1 MRKEAN
7 EFATHI
13 SSKILRLIVAAAIAV
28 FTFCGAQAFAQTAT
42 NYPNKPIKI
51 VVPFPPGGATD
62 ILARAIGFELQ
73 KAWGQSV
80 VIENKPGAGGNTGA
94 DLVAKSPPD
103 GYTLV
108 MATVG
113 THAINMSLY
122 TKMPYDAVKDFE
134 PIVLVA
140 GVPNLLVVHPS
151 VPAKTVKE
159 LTALAKAQPG
169 KLNVASSGNGTSIHL
184 AAELYKQMAGVD
196 ILHVPYKGSA
206 PAVADLLGGQVQ
218 MMFDNMPVSLPHAK
232 AGKLRALAVTSL
244 KRSPALPDVP
254 TMDEEGLKGFD
265 ATSWFGLLA
274 PAGTPKDIIAKLNA
288 ASVAALATPDMRERL
303 AAQGADPVG
312 NTPDQFA
319 AFIKAEIEK
328 WAKIVKASGARVD

>member
-1 MRKEAN
+1 MKVLARLL
-7 EFATHI
+7 FA
-13 SSKILRLIVAAAIAV
+13 VAAATFV
-28 FTFCGAQAFAQTAT
+28 FAGSAAAQGAA

-62 ILARAIGFELQ
+62 IFARTVGAELQ
-73 KAWGQSV
+73 KTWGQPV
-80 VIENKPGAGGNTGA
+80 IIENKAGGGGSPGA
-94 DLVAKSPPD
+94 DSVAKSAPD

-108 MATVG
+108 MGTVG

-122 TKMPYDAVKDFE
+122 AKMPYDAVKDFE

-140 GVPNLLVVHPS
+140 GVPNILVVHPS
-151 VPAKTVKE
+151 VNVKSVSE
-159 LTALAKAQPG
+159 LTALAKAMPG

-196 ILHVPYKGSA
+196 ILHVPYKGSS
-206 PAVADLLGGQVQ
+206 PAVTDLLGGQVQ
-218 MMFDNMPVSLPHAK
+218 LMFDNMPSALPHAK

-274 PAGTPKDIIAKLNA
+274 PAGTPKDIIVKINA
-288 ASVAALATPDMRERL
+288 ASVKALGSPEMRERL

-312 NTPDQFA
+312 NTSEQFS
-319 AFIKAEIEK
+319 AFIKAEIDK

>member
-1 MRKEAN
+1 MKR
-7 EFATHI
+7 FARH
-13 SSKILRLIVAAAIAV
+13 LARLLLAVASAAVALSAHHAMAQ
-28 FTFCGAQAFAQTAT
+28 GAAS
-42 NYPNKPIKI
+42 YPGKPIKI

-80 VIENKPGAGGNTGA
+80 IIENKPGAGGNTGA
-94 DLVAKSPPD
+94 DLVAKSAPD
-103 GYTLV
+103 GYTLL
-108 MATVG
+108 MGTVG

-122 TKMPYDAVKDFE
+122 AKMPYDAVKDFE
-134 PIVLVA
+134 PVVLVA

-151 VPAKTVKE
+151 VNAKSVRE
-159 LTALAKAQPG
+159 LTALAKSQPG

-196 ILHVPYKGSA
+196 ILHVPYKGSS

-218 MMFDNMPVSLPHAK
+218 LMFDNMPSALPHAK
-232 AGKLRALAVTSL
+232 AGKLRALAVTSM
-244 KRSPALPDVP
+244 KRSAALPDVP
-254 TMDEEGLKGFD
+254 TMDEEGLTGFD

-274 PAGTPKDIIAKLNA
+274 PAGTPKDIVAKLNV
-288 ASVAALATPDMRERL
+288 ASVKALASPEMRERL

-312 NTPDQFA
+312 NTPEQFA
-319 AFIKAEIEK
+319 AFIKSEIDK

>member
-1 MRKEAN
+1 MKRILALLCALC
-7 EFATHI
+7 ATCLAPI
-13 SSKILRLIVAAAIAV
+13 
-28 FTFCGAQAFAQTAT
+28 AQAQSAA
-42 NYPNKPIKI
+42 NYPSKPIRI

-62 ILARAIGFELQ
+62 ILARAIGNELS
-73 KAWGQSV
+73 KAFNQSV
-80 VIENKPGAGGNTGA
+80 VIENKGGGGGNPGA
-94 DLVAKSPPD
+94 DLVAKSAPD

-122 TKMPYDAVKDFE
+122 SKMPYDAVRDFE

-151 VPAKTVKE
+151 VPAKSVKE

-169 KLNVASSGNGTSIHL
+169 KLNVASSGSGTSIHL

-196 ILHVPYKGSA
+196 IVHVPYKGSA

-218 MMFDNMPVSLPHAK
+218 MMFDNLPVSLPHAK
-232 AGKLRALAVTSL
+232 AGKLRALAVTSPN
-244 KRSPALPDVP
+244 RSSALPDVP
-254 TMDEEGLKGFD
+254 TMDEEGYKGFD

-274 PAGTPKDIIAKLNA
+274 PAGTPKDIINKLNA
-288 ASVAALATPDMRERL
+288 ASVKALASPEMRERL
-303 AAQGADPVG
+303 AAQGAEPVG
-312 NTPDQFA
+312 NSPEQFG
-319 AFIKAEIEK
+319 AFIKSEIEK
-328 WAKIVKASGARVD
+328 WSKIVKASGARVD

>member
-1 MRKEAN
+1 MNHLARLLLAIVTVAMALTGTHASAQS
-7 EFATHI
+7 AT
-13 SSKILRLIVAAAIAV
+13 S
-28 FTFCGAQAFAQTAT
+28 
-42 NYPNKPIKI
+42 YPNKPIKI

-80 VIENKPGAGGNTGA
+80 IIENKPGAGGNTGA
-94 DLVAKSPPD
+94 DLVAKAAAD

-108 MATVG
+108 MGTVG

-122 TKMPYDAVKDFE
+122 AKMPYDAVKDFE
-134 PIVLVA
+134 PVVLVA

-151 VPAKTVKE
+151 VNAKSVRE
-159 LTALAKAQPG
+159 LTALAKSQPG

-196 ILHVPYKGSA
+196 ILHVPYKGSS

-218 MMFDNMPVSLPHAK
+218 MMFDNMPSSLPHAK
-232 AGKLRALAVTSL
+232 AGKLRALAVTSMT
-244 KRSPALPDVP
+244 RSAALPDVP
-254 TMDEEGLKGFD
+254 TLDEEGLKGFD

-274 PAGTPKDIIAKLNA
+274 PAGTPRDIVAKLNS
-288 ASVAALATPDMRERL
+288 ASVKALASADMRERL

-312 NTPDQFA
+312 NTPEQFA
-319 AFIKAEIEK
+319 TFIKAEIDK

>member
-1 MRKEAN
+1 MKTIIRA
-7 EFATHI
+7 
-13 SSKILRLIVAAAIAV
+13 LLAAAMAWLALNASAQ
-28 FTFCGAQAFAQTAT
+28 GAAT
-42 NYPNKPIKI
+42 YPTKPIKI

-62 ILARAIGFELQ
+62 ILARAIGAELQ
-73 KAWGQSV
+73 KAFGQTV
-80 VIENKPGAGGNTGA
+80 LIENKAGAGGNPGA
-94 DLVAKSPPD
+94 DMVAKSPPD

-113 THAINMSLY
+113 THGINMSLY
-122 TKMPYDAVKDFE
+122 SKMPYDAVKDFE
-134 PIVLVA
+134 PVVLVA

-151 VPAKTVKE
+151 VNARTVKE

-274 PAGTPKDIIAKLNA
+274 PAGTPKDIVAKLNA

-312 NTPDQFA
+312 NTPEQFA

-328 WAKIVKASGARVD
+328 WAKIVKTSGARVD

>member
-1 MRKEAN
+1 MKTIIRA
-7 EFATHI
+7 
-13 SSKILRLIVAAAIAV
+13 LLAAAIALLALNASAQ
-28 FTFCGAQAFAQTAT
+28 GAAT
-42 NYPNKPIKI
+42 YPTKPIKI

-62 ILARAIGFELQ
+62 ILARAIGAELQ
-73 KAWGQSV
+73 KAFGQTV
-80 VIENKPGAGGNTGA
+80 LIENKAGAGGNPGA
-94 DLVAKSPPD
+94 DMVAKSPPD

-113 THAINMSLY
+113 THGINMSLY
-122 TKMPYDAVKDFE
+122 SKMPYDAVKDFE
-134 PIVLVA
+134 PITLVA

-151 VPAKTVKE
+151 VAAKNVAE

-169 KLNVASSGNGTSIHL
+169 KLNVASSGNGTSIHM
-184 AAELYKQMAGVD
+184 AAELYKLMAGVD
-196 ILHVPYKGSA
+196 ILHVPYKGSSFA
-206 PAVADLLGGQVQ
+206 LTDLLGGQVQ
-218 MMFDNMPVSLPHAK
+218 LMFDNMPSALPHVK
-232 AGKLRALAVTSL
+232 AGKLRALAVTSP
-244 KRSPALPDVP
+244 KRSSALPDIP

-288 ASVAALATPDMRERL
+288 AAVKALATPEMRERL
-303 AAQGADPVG
+303 ASQGAEAVG
-312 NTPDQFA
+312 NTPEQFA

>member
-1 MRKEAN
+1 MKRIA
-7 EFATHI
+7 
-13 SSKILRLIVAAAIAV
+13 RLLLAVAAAAAAL
-28 FTFCGAQAFAQTAT
+28 TGLHAGAQGAA

-73 KAWGQSV
+73 KAWNQSV
-80 VIENKPGAGGNTGA
+80 IIENKPGAGGNAGA
-94 DLVAKSPPD
+94 DLVAKSPAD
-103 GYTLV
+103 GYTLI
-108 MATVG
+108 MGTVG

-122 TKMPYDAVKDFE
+122 AKMPYDAVKDFE
-134 PIVLVA
+134 PVVLVA

-151 VPAKTVKE
+151 VNAKTVGE

-196 ILHVPYKGSA
+196 IVHVPYKGSS

-218 MMFDNMPVSLPHAK
+218 LMFDNMPVSLPHVK

-244 KRSPALPDVP
+244 TRSAALPDVP
-254 TMDEEGLKGFD
+254 TMDEEGLKGFN

-274 PAGTPKDIIAKLNA
+274 PAGTPKDIVAKLNA
-288 ASVAALATPDMRERL
+288 ASVKALASPEMRERL

-312 NTPDQFA
+312 NTPEQFA
-319 AFIKAEIEK
+319 AFIKAEIDK

>member
-1 MRKEAN
+1 MSVVPPRLTHYLARLL
-7 EFATHI
+7 FAVTAAVAMLAG
-13 SSKILRLIVAAAIAV
+13 STASAQGAAA
-28 FTFCGAQAFAQTAT
+28 
-42 NYPNKPIKI
+42 YPNKPIKI

-73 KAWGQSV
+73 KAWGQTV

-94 DLVAKSPPD
+94 DLVAKSPAD
-103 GYTLV
+103 GYTLL
-108 MATVG
+108 MCTVG

-122 TKMPYDAVKDFE
+122 AKMPYDAVKDFE
-134 PIVLVA
+134 PVVLVA

-151 VPAKTVKE
+151 VNAKNVRE

-184 AAELYKQMAGVD
+184 SAELYKQMAGVD

-218 MMFDNMPVSLPHAK
+218 MMFDNMPVSLPHVK
-232 AGKLRALAVTSL
+232 AGKLRALAVTSMT
-244 KRSPALPDVP
+244 RSPALPDVP

-265 ATSWFGLLA
+265 ATSWFGLVA
-274 PAGTPKDIIAKLNA
+274 PAGTPKDIVAKLNA
-288 ASVAALATPDMRERL
+288 ASVKALATPDMRERL
-303 AAQGADPVG
+303 AAQGADPIG

-319 AFIKAEIEK
+319 AFIKSEIEK
-328 WAKIVKASGARVD
+328 WAKIVKASGARID

>member
-1 MRKEAN
+1 MKYLARYIA
-7 EFATHI
+7 
-13 SSKILRLIVAAAIAV
+13 RLLIAIATAAMALTGIHASAQGAA
-28 FTFCGAQAFAQTAT
+28 TF
-42 NYPNKPIKI
+42 PNKPIKI

-80 VIENKPGAGGNTGA
+80 IIENKPGAGGNTGA
-94 DLVAKSPPD
+94 DLVAKAAAD
-103 GYTLV
+103 GYTLL
-108 MATVG
+108 MGTVG

-122 TKMPYDAVKDFE
+122 AKMPYDAVKDFE

-151 VPAKTVKE
+151 VNAKSLRE
-159 LTALAKAQPG
+159 LTALAKSQPG

-196 ILHVPYKGSA
+196 ILHVPYKGSS

-218 MMFDNMPVSLPHAK
+218 MMFDNMPSSLPHAK
-232 AGKLRALAVTSL
+232 AGKLRALAVTSMT
-244 KRSPALPDVP
+244 RSAALPDVP

-274 PAGTPKDIIAKLNA
+274 PAGTPKDIVAKLNS
-288 ASVAALATPDMRERL
+288 ASVKALASAEMRERL
-303 AAQGADPVG
+303 ATQGADPVG

-319 AFIKAEIEK
+319 AFIKAEIDK
-328 WAKIVKASGARVD
+328 WAKIVKASGARID

>member
-1 MRKEAN
+1 MKVTAHHVARLLFTVLATFMASAALHAN
-7 EFATHI
+7 AQ
-13 SSKILRLIVAAAIAV
+13 
-28 FTFCGAQAFAQTAT
+28 GAGS
-42 NYPNKPIKI
+42 YPNKSIKI

-94 DLVAKSPPD
+94 DLVAKSPAD
-103 GYTLV
+103 GYTLI

-122 TKMPYDAVKDFE
+122 AKMPYDAVKDFE
-134 PIVLVA
+134 PVVLVA

-151 VPAKTVKE
+151 VNAKSVRE

-218 MMFDNMPVSLPHAK
+218 MMFDNMPVSLPHVK

-244 KRSPALPDVP
+244 TRSAALPDVP

-274 PAGTPKDIIAKLNA
+274 PAGTPKDIVAKLNA
-288 ASVAALATPDMRERL
+288 ASVKALASPEMRERL
-303 AAQGADPVG
+303 AAQGAEPMG

-319 AFIKAEIEK
+319 VFIKAEIDK
-328 WAKIVKASGARVD
+328 WAKIVKASGARID

>member
-1 MRKEAN
+1 MNKLLALLC
-7 EFATHI
+7 AVCGVLL
-13 SSKILRLIVAAAIAV
+13 SPIVAAQSA
-28 FTFCGAQAFAQTAT
+28 GG
-42 NYPNKPIKI
+42 YPNKPIKI

-62 ILARAIGFELQ
+62 ILARAIGNELS
-73 KAWGQSV
+73 KAFNQSV
-80 VIENKPGAGGNTGA
+80 VIENKGGGGGNPGA
-94 DLVAKSPPD
+94 DLVAKSAPD

-122 TKMPYDAVKDFE
+122 AKMPYDAVKDFE

-151 VPAKTVKE
+151 VPAKSVKE

-196 ILHVPYKGSA
+196 IVHVPYKGSA

-218 MMFDNMPVSLPHAK
+218 MMFDNLPVSLPHAK
-232 AGKLRALAVTSL
+232 AGKLRPLAVTSL
-244 KRSPALPDVP
+244 TRSSALPDVP
-254 TMDEEGLKGFD
+254 TMDEEGYKGFD

-274 PAGTPKDIIAKLNA
+274 PAGTPKDIITKLNA
-288 ASVAALATPDMRERL
+288 ASVKALASPEMRERL
-303 AAQGADPVG
+303 AAQGADPIG
-312 NTPDQFA
+312 NTPEQFA
-319 AFIKAEIEK
+319 AFIKGEIDK

>member
-1 MRKEAN
+1 MAASVLV
-7 EFATHI
+7 F
-13 SSKILRLIVAAAIAV
+13 AAAA
-28 FTFCGAQAFAQTAT
+28 TCAAQSD
-42 NYPNKPIKI
+42 YPSRPSQI

-80 VIENKPGAGGNTGA
+80 IIENKPGAGGNTGA
-94 DLVAKSPPD
+94 DLVAKSPAD
-103 GYTLV
+103 GHTLV
-108 MATVG
+108 MGTVG

-122 TKMPYDAVKDFE
+122 ARMPYDAVKDFE
-134 PIVLVA
+134 PVVLVA

-151 VPAKTVKE
+151 VNAKSLRE
-159 LTALAKAQPG
+159 LPG

-184 AAELYKQMAGVD
+184 SAELYKQMAGVD
-196 ILHVPYKGSA
+196 IPHVPYKGSS

-218 MMFDNMPVSLPHAK
+218 MMFDNMPSSLPQVK
-232 AGKLRALAVTSL
+232 AGKLRALAVTSMT
-244 KRSPALPDVP
+244 RSPALPDVP

-274 PAGTPKDIIAKLNA
+274 PAGTPRDIVTKLNGA
-288 ASVAALATPDMRERL
+288 AVKALASAEMRERL

-319 AFIKAEIEK
+319 AFIKTEIDK

>member
-1 MRKEAN
+1 MNKLVTLLCA
-7 EFATHI
+7 
-13 SSKILRLIVAAAIAV
+13 LCCAIAPP
-28 FTFCGAQAFAQTAT
+28 GAIAQSAGA
-42 NYPNKPIKI
+42 YPSKPIRI

-62 ILARAIGFELQ
+62 ILARAIGNELS
-73 KAWGQSV
+73 KAFNQSV
-80 VIENKPGAGGNTGA
+80 VIENKGGGGGNPGA
-94 DLVAKSPPD
+94 DLVAKSAPD

-122 TKMPYDAVKDFE
+122 SKMPYDAVRDFE
-134 PIVLVA
+134 PVVLVA

-151 VPAKTVKE
+151 VPAKSVRE

-169 KLNVASSGNGTSIHL
+169 KLNVASSGSGTSIHL

-196 ILHVPYKGSA
+196 IVHVPYKGSA

-218 MMFDNMPVSLPHAK
+218 MMFDNLPVSLPHVR
-232 AGKLRALAVTSL
+232 AGKLRPLAVTSMT
-244 KRSPALPDVP
+244 RSSALPEVP
-254 TMDEEGLKGFD
+254 TMDEEGYKGFD

-274 PAGTPKDIIAKLNA
+274 PAGTPREIITRLNA
-288 ASVAALATPDMRERL
+288 ASVKALASPEMRERL
-303 AAQGADPVG
+303 AAQGAEPVG
-312 NTPDQFA
+312 NTPEQFA

-328 WAKIVKASGARVD
+328 WSKIVKASGARVD

>member
-1 MRKEAN
+1 MKRIAR
-7 EFATHI
+7 HI
-13 SSKILRLIVAAAIAV
+13 GRLLLAIVTAVIALGGILAS
-28 FTFCGAQAFAQTAT
+28 AQTAAG
-42 NYPNKPIKI
+42 YPNKPIKI

-80 VIENKPGAGGNTGA
+80 IIENKPGAGGNTGA
-94 DLVAKSPPD
+94 DLVAKSPAD

-108 MATVG
+108 MGTVG

-122 TKMPYDAVKDFE
+122 ARMPYDAVKDFE
-134 PIVLVA
+134 PVVLVA

-151 VPAKTVKE
+151 VNAKSVRE
-159 LTALAKAQPG
+159 LTALAKAMPG

-184 AAELYKQMAGVD
+184 SAELYKQMAGVD
-196 ILHVPYKGSA
+196 ILHVPYKGSS

-218 MMFDNMPVSLPHAK
+218 MMFDNMPSSLPQVK
-232 AGKLRALAVTSL
+232 AGKLRALAVTSMT
-244 KRSPALPDVP
+244 RSPALPDVP

-274 PAGTPKDIIAKLNA
+274 PAGTPRDIVTKLNGA
-288 ASVAALATPDMRERL
+288 AVKALASAEMRERL

-319 AFIKAEIEK
+319 AFIKTEIDK

>member
-1 MRKEAN
+1 MNHLARLLLAIVTIAMALSGTHASAQG
-7 EFATHI
+7 AT
-13 SSKILRLIVAAAIAV
+13 S
-28 FTFCGAQAFAQTAT
+28 
-42 NYPNKPIKI
+42 YPNKPIKI

-80 VIENKPGAGGNTGA
+80 IIENKPGAGGNTGA
-94 DLVAKSPPD
+94 DLVAKAAAD

-108 MATVG
+108 MGTVG

-122 TKMPYDAVKDFE
+122 AKMPYDAVKDFE
-134 PIVLVA
+134 PVVLVA

-151 VPAKTVKE
+151 VNAKSVRE
-159 LTALAKAQPG
+159 LTALAKSQPG

-196 ILHVPYKGSA
+196 ILHVPYKGSS

-218 MMFDNMPVSLPHAK
+218 MMFDNMPSSLPHAK
-232 AGKLRALAVTSL
+232 AGKLRALAVTSMT
-244 KRSPALPDVP
+244 RSAALPDVP
-254 TMDEEGLKGFD
+254 TLDEEGLKGFD

-274 PAGTPKDIIAKLNA
+274 PAGTPRDIVAKLNS
-288 ASVAALATPDMRERL
+288 ASVKALASAEMRERL

-319 AFIKAEIEK
+319 AFIKAEIDK

>member
-1 MRKEAN
+1 MKKLLALLCVVCS
-7 EFATHI
+7 ALLSPI
-13 SSKILRLIVAAAIAV
+13 ASAQSAA
-28 FTFCGAQAFAQTAT
+28 

-62 ILARAIGFELQ
+62 IVARALGNELS
-73 KAWGQSV
+73 KAFNQSV
-80 VIENKPGAGGNTGA
+80 VIENKGGGGGNPGA
-94 DLVAKSPPD
+94 DMVAKSAPD

-122 TKMPYDAVKDFE
+122 SKMPYDAVKDFE
-134 PIVLVA
+134 PIVLAA

-151 VPAKTVKE
+151 VPAKSVKE

-196 ILHVPYKGSA
+196 IVHVPYKGSA

-218 MMFDNMPVSLPHAK
+218 MMFDNLPVSLPHAK
-232 AGKLRALAVTSL
+232 AGKLRPLAVTSL
-244 KRSPALPDVP
+244 TRSPALPDVP
-254 TMDEEGLKGFD
+254 TMDEEGFKGFD

-274 PAGTPKDIIAKLNA
+274 PAGTPKDIITKLNA
-288 ASVAALATPDMRERL
+288 ASVKALASPEMRERL
-303 AAQGADPVG
+303 AAQGADPIG
-312 NTPDQFA
+312 NTPEQFA
-319 AFIKAEIEK
+319 AFIKVEIDK

>member
-1 MRKEAN
+1 MKTIIQTMLV
-7 EFATHI
+7 ATMA
-13 SSKILRLIVAAAIAV
+13 LLALPA
-28 FTFCGAQAFAQTAT
+28 GAQGAAT
-42 NYPNKPIKI
+42 YPTKPIKI

-62 ILARAIGFELQ
+62 ILARAIGAELQ
-73 KAWGQSV
+73 KAFGQSV
-80 VIENKPGAGGNTGA
+80 LIENKAGAGGNPGA
-94 DLVAKSPPD
+94 DMVAKSPPD

-113 THAINMSLY
+113 THGINMSLY
-122 TKMPYDAVKDFE
+122 SKMPYDAVKDFE
-134 PIVLVA
+134 PITLVA

-151 VPAKTVKE
+151 VAAKSVAE

-169 KLNVASSGNGTSIHL
+169 KLNVASSGNGTSIHM
-184 AAELYKQMAGVD
+184 AAELYKMMAGVD
-196 ILHVPYKGSA
+196 ILHVPYKGSSFA
-206 PAVADLLGGQVQ
+206 MTDLLGGQVQ
-218 MMFDNMPVSLPHAK
+218 LMFDNMPSALPQVK
-232 AGKLRALAVTSL
+232 AGKLRALAVTSP
-244 KRSPALPDVP
+244 KRSSALPDVP

-288 ASVAALATPDMRERL
+288 AAVKALATPEMRERL
-303 AAQGADPVG
+303 ASQGAEAVG

>member
-1 MRKEAN
+1 MKSIIRA
-7 EFATHI
+7 
-13 SSKILRLIVAAAIAV
+13 LLAAAMALLALNASAQ
-28 FTFCGAQAFAQTAT
+28 GAAT
-42 NYPNKPIKI
+42 YPTKPIKI

-62 ILARAIGFELQ
+62 ILARAIGAELQ
-73 KAWGQSV
+73 KAFGQTV
-80 VIENKPGAGGNTGA
+80 LIENKAGAGGNPGA
-94 DLVAKSPPD
+94 DMVAKSPPD

-113 THAINMSLY
+113 THGINMALY
-122 TKMPYDAVKDFE
+122 SKMPYDAVKDFE
-134 PIVLVA
+134 PITLVA

-151 VPAKTVKE
+151 VAAKNVAE

-169 KLNVASSGNGTSIHL
+169 KLNVASSGNGTSIHM
-184 AAELYKQMAGVD
+184 AAELYKLMAGVD
-196 ILHVPYKGSA
+196 ILHVPYKGSSFA
-206 PAVADLLGGQVQ
+206 LTDLLGGQVQ
-218 MMFDNMPVSLPHAK
+218 LMFDNMPSALPHVK
-232 AGKLRALAVTSL
+232 AGKLRALAVTSP
-244 KRSPALPDVP
+244 KRSSALPDIP

-288 ASVAALATPDMRERL
+288 AAVKALATPEMRERL
-303 AAQGADPVG
+303 ASQGAEAVG
-312 NTPDQFA
+312 NTPEQFA

>member
-1 MRKEAN
+1 MKYVSRML
-7 EFATHI
+7 FA
-13 SSKILRLIVAAAIAV
+13 VATAAVALTTIHA
-28 FTFCGAQAFAQTAT
+28 GAQGAAS
-42 NYPNKPIKI
+42 YPGKPIKI

-73 KAWGQSV
+73 KTWGQSV
-80 VIENKPGAGGNTGA
+80 IIENKPGAGGNTGA
-94 DLVAKSPPD
+94 DLVAKSVPD
-103 GYTLV
+103 GYTLI
-108 MATVG
+108 MGTVG

-122 TKMPYDAVKDFE
+122 AKMPYDAVKDFE
-134 PIVLVA
+134 PVVLVA

-151 VPAKTVKE
+151 VNAKNVSE

-196 ILHVPYKGSA
+196 IVHVPYKGSS

-218 MMFDNMPVSLPHAK
+218 MMFDNMPVSLPHVK
-232 AGKLRALAVTSL
+232 AGKLRALAVTSMT
-244 KRSPALPDVP
+244 RSSALPDVP
-254 TMDEEGLKGFD
+254 TMDEEGLKGFN

-274 PAGTPKDIIAKLNA
+274 PAGTPRDIVAKLNA
-288 ASVAALATPDMRERL
+288 ASVKALASAEMRERL

-319 AFIKAEIEK
+319 AFIKAEIDK
-328 WAKIVKASGARVD
+328 WAKIVKASGARID

>member
-1 MRKEAN
+1 MNKLLALLC
-7 EFATHI
+7 AVCGAL
-13 SSKILRLIVAAAIAV
+13 SSPIAAAESA
-28 FTFCGAQAFAQTAT
+28 A
-42 NYPNKPIKI
+42 NYPSKPIRI

-62 ILARAIGFELQ
+62 IIARAIGNELS
-73 KAWGQSV
+73 KAFSQSV
-80 VIENKPGAGGNTGA
+80 LIENKGGGGGNPGA
-94 DLVAKSPPD
+94 DMVAKSAPD

-122 TKMPYDAVKDFE
+122 SKMPYDAVRDFE

-151 VPAKTVKE
+151 VPAKSVKE

-196 ILHVPYKGSA
+196 IVHVPYKGSA

-218 MMFDNMPVSLPHAK
+218 MMFDNLPVSLPHAK
-232 AGKLRALAVTSL
+232 AGKLRPLAVTSL
-244 KRSPALPDVP
+244 TRSAALPDVP
-254 TMDEEGLKGFD
+254 TMDEEGYKGFD

-288 ASVAALATPDMRERL
+288 ASVKALASPEMRERL
-303 AAQGADPVG
+303 AAQGADPIG
-312 NTPDQFA
+312 NTPEQFA
-319 AFIKAEIEK
+319 AFIKVEIDK

>member
-1 MRKEAN
+1 MRLVA
-7 EFATHI
+7 
-13 SSKILRLIVAAAIAV
+13 RLFCAVAIAAAASAG
-28 FTFCGAQAFAQTAT
+28 FPASAQGAAS
-42 NYPNKPIKI
+42 YPIKPIKI

-62 ILARAIGFELQ
+62 IMARAIGFELQ
-73 KAWGQSV
+73 KALGQSV
-80 VIENKPGAGGNTGA
+80 IIENKPGAGGNSGA
-94 DLVAKSPPD
+94 DLVAKSPAD

-108 MATVG
+108 MGTVG

-122 TKMPYDAVKDFE
+122 AKMPYDAVKDFE
-134 PIVLVA
+134 PVVLVA

-151 VPAKTVKE
+151 VNAKTVSE

-184 AAELYKQMAGVD
+184 SAELYKQMAGVD
-196 ILHVPYKGSA
+196 ILHVPYKGSS

-218 MMFDNMPVSLPHAK
+218 MMFDNMPVSLPHVK
-232 AGKLRALAVTSL
+232 AGKLRALAVTSM

-274 PAGTPKDIIAKLNA
+274 PAGTPKDIVAKLNA
-288 ASVAALATPDMRERL
+288 ASVKALATPEMRERL

-312 NTPDQFA
+312 NSPEQFA
-319 AFIKAEIEK
+319 AFIKSEIDK

>member
-1 MRKEAN
+1 MRLVA
-7 EFATHI
+7 
-13 SSKILRLIVAAAIAV
+13 RLFCAVAIAAAASAG
-28 FTFCGAQAFAQTAT
+28 FPASAQGAAS
-42 NYPNKPIKI
+42 YPIKPIKI

-62 ILARAIGFELQ
+62 IMARAIGFELQ
-73 KAWGQSV
+73 KALGQSV
-80 VIENKPGAGGNTGA
+80 IIENKPGAGGNSGA
-94 DLVAKSPPD
+94 DLVAKSPAD

-108 MATVG
+108 MGTVG

-122 TKMPYDAVKDFE
+122 AKMPYDAVKDFE
-134 PIVLVA
+134 PVVLVA
-140 GVPNLLVVHPS
+140 GVPNLLVVHPA
-151 VPAKTVKE
+151 VNAKTVSE

-184 AAELYKQMAGVD
+184 SAELYKQMAGVD
-196 ILHVPYKGSA
+196 ILHVPYKGSS

-218 MMFDNMPVSLPHAK
+218 MMFDNMPVSLPHVK
-232 AGKLRALAVTSL
+232 AGKLRALAVTSM

-274 PAGTPKDIIAKLNA
+274 PAGTPKDIVAKLNA
-288 ASVAALATPDMRERL
+288 ASVKALATPEMRERL

-312 NTPDQFA
+312 NSPEQFA
-319 AFIKAEIEK
+319 AFIKSEIDK

>member
-1 MRKEAN
+1 MK
-7 EFATHI
+7 HI
-13 SSKILRLIVAAAIAV
+13 VRLLFSVAAVVMALAG
-28 FTFCGAQAFAQTAT
+28 FHAGAQGAA
-42 NYPNKPIKI
+42 NYPSKPIKI

-80 VIENKPGAGGNTGA
+80 IIENKPGGGGNTGA
-94 DLVAKSPPD
+94 DLVAKSAPD

-108 MATVG
+108 MGTVG

-122 TKMPYDAVKDFE
+122 AKMPYDAVKDFE
-134 PIVLVA
+134 PVVLVA

-151 VPAKTVKE
+151 VNAKSVRE
-159 LTALAKAQPG
+159 LTALAKSQPG

-196 ILHVPYKGSA
+196 ILHVPYKGSS
-206 PAVADLLGGQVQ
+206 PAVTDLLGGQVQ
-218 MMFDNMPVSLPHAK
+218 MMFDNMPSSLPYAK
-232 AGKLRALAVTSL
+232 AGKLRALAVTSMT
-244 KRSPALPDVP
+244 RSAALPDVP

-274 PAGTPKDIIAKLNA
+274 PAGTPKDIVAKLNA
-288 ASVAALATPDMRERL
+288 ASVKALASAEMRERL

-312 NTPDQFA
+312 NTPEQFA
-319 AFIKAEIEK
+319 AFIKAEIDK

>member
-1 MRKEAN
+1 MKSIARLLPA
-7 EFATHI
+7 FAIAAFALTAI
-13 SSKILRLIVAAAIAV
+13 DASAQAAAS
-28 FTFCGAQAFAQTAT
+28 
-42 NYPNKPIKI
+42 YPNKPIKI
-51 VVPFPPGGATD
+51 IVPFPPGGATD
-62 ILARAIGFELQ
+62 ILARATGFELQ
-73 KAWGQSV
+73 KAWGQPV
-80 VIENKPGAGGNTGA
+80 IIENRPGAGGNSGA
-94 DLVAKSPPD
+94 DVVAKAAPD

-108 MATVG
+108 MGTVG

-122 TKMPYDAVKDFE
+122 ARMPYDAVKDFD
-134 PIVLVA
+134 PVVLVA

-151 VPAKTVKE
+151 VPAKTVAE
-159 LTALAKAQPG
+159 LTALAKSQPG

-196 ILHVPYKGSA
+196 ITHVPYKGSS

-218 MMFDNMPVSLPHAK
+218 LMFDNMPSSLPHAK

-254 TMDEEGLKGFD
+254 TMDESGLKGFD

-288 ASVAALATPDMRERL
+288 ASVKALATPEMRERL
-303 AAQGADPVG
+303 AAQGADPIG
-312 NTPDQFA
+312 NSPEQFSV
-319 AFIKAEIEK
+319 FINAEIDK
-328 WAKIVKASGARVD
+328 WAKIVRASGARVD